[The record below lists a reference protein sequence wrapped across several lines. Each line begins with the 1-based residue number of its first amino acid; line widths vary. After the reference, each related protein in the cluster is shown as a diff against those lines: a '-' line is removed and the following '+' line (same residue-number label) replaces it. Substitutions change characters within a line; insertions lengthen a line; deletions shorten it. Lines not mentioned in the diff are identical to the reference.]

1 MLNTQTRITHAPPS
15 RPARRDVSPHRKNVS
30 RTDGI
35 EVAPEVL
42 LDAEA
47 ATAPASSN
55 RDRSS
60 IIGAY
65 LHDLRDCRPMPR
77 EVEHDVAVEFRAT
90 GDPRLSARLVAANL
104 RLVVKIAK
112 EYRRAHRNLSD
123 LIQEGNLGLLHAVN
137 KYDPSRGV
145 KLSSYASWWI
155 RAYVLNFVMSNH
167 RLVKVGTTQAQRK
180 LFFNLRKAREKLEHR
195 GLEVQP
201 SHLAAALDVSEKE
214 VIEMEQRLK
223 SGEASLDV
231 PSRGK
236 GTSASREFIAAPE
249 SRPDVNVEM
258 REFKALLVD
267 KLKTFGATLQG
278 RDLELFHDR
287 LCNEEP
293 ARLVDVAERFGVS
306 RERVRQIEERLKR
319 RIRDYLED
327 EIGDIDVTDSADGP
341 TG

>member
-1 MLNTQTRITHAPPS
+1 MLNTQTRTAYRPWS
-15 RPARRDVSPHRKNVS
+15 RPARRDLSRHRRSAS
-30 RTDGI
+30 RTDRI
-35 EVAPEVL
+35 EVVPEVVF
-42 LDAEA
+42 DAEA
-47 ATAPASSN
+47 AASPAVSN
-55 RDRSS
+55 RDRS

-65 LHDLRDCRPMPR
+65 LQDLRDCRPMAR
-77 EVEHDVAVEFRAT
+77 EVEHDVAVQFRAT
-90 GDPRLSARLVAANL
+90 GDPRLSARLIAANL

-155 RAYVLNFVMSNH
+155 RAYLLNFVMSNH
-167 RLVKVGTTQAQRK
+167 RLVKLGTTQAQRK
-180 LFFNLRKAREKLEHR
+180 LFFNLRKAREKLEQG
-195 GLEVQP
+195 GLEVQ
-201 SHLAAALDVSEKE
+201 SSQLAAALDVSEQE
-214 VIEMEQRLK
+214 VVDMEQRLQ
-223 SGEASLDV
+223 SGDASLDA

-236 GTSASREFIAAPE
+236 RASASREFIAAPE

-293 ARLVDVAERFGVS
+293 ARLVEMAERFGVS
-306 RERVRQIEERLKR
+306 RERVRQIEDRLKR

-327 EIGDIDVTDSADGP
+327 EIGEIDITDAVVQ
-341 TG
+341 